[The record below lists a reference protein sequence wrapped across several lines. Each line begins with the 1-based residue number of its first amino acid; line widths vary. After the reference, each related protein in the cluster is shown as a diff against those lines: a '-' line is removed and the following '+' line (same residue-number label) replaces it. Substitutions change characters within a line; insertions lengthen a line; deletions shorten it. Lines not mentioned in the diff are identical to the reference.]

1 MGIGTDGVFL
11 SFRSSDRGFCSR
23 WWESRSRPPQGRR
36 MVRLETPSPGDRN
49 PVRCRQDL
57 DRWLVTSDQYKVR
70 DKRSDGLVL
79 YGRWSSDGSV
89 KLKCFGKWHSVGSVA
104 FRWLEIW
111 KRETG
116 LDKLGKGCCHARD
129 VAHDLGKESNHQ
141 SGAHGINK
149 LQGLYG
155 ISHVDGRLNI
165 NEQTRKEKALSLVC
179 GVETEMLT
187 VDYDEIKNEGQG
199 FVQDR
204 TNTLGKERRQK
215 HSRWP
220 LTLLQQL

>member
-49 PVRCRQDL
+49 PVRCRQVWDEMSGEEVNGGCYVCTYVIFVLQDL

-116 LDKLGKGCCHARD
+116 LGQECR
-129 VAHDLGKESNHQ
+129 
-141 SGAHGINK
+141 
-149 LQGLYG
+149 
-155 ISHVDGRLNI
+155 GRR
-165 NEQTRKEKALSLVC
+165 ECRSK
-179 GVETEMLT
+179 
-187 VDYDEIKNEGQG
+187 
-199 FVQDR
+199 
-204 TNTLGKERRQK
+204 
-215 HSRWP
+215 
-220 LTLLQQL
+220 